1 MRPRGGIETL
11 RRDRFAEEIAFH
23 DRTAA
28 ELALGDIL
36 VTESFESPAAPE
48 NQEALRLLGNLRG
61 LDILDLGCGT
71 GEASVYL
78 SMQGARVWS
87 LDISTGMLRVA
98 RDLGRKHRVELRLLS
113 ASASLLPFADA
124 LFDVVY
130 GYGVLHHVP
139 LEETAQEVARV
150 LKPGGRAF
158 FIDPLAYNPLIEVYR
173 RLARAVRSPGEKPL
187 RFRDIRL
194 FKRHFSSVTHK
205 EFWFLALAIFLYYFL
220 VERRHPGKTRYWKQI
235 LKDAQRIGWA
245 FRLLHRV
252 DRAILILLPFLR
264 PLCWNTLIMLRK

>member
-1 MRPRGGIETL
+1 M

-23 DRTAA
+23 DQTAA
-28 ELALGDIL
+28 ELGLGDIL
-36 VTESFESPAAPE
+36 VRESFESPSAPE
-48 NQEALRLLGNLRG
+48 NQEVLRQLGDLRG
-61 LDILDLGCGT
+61 LDILDLGSGT

-98 RDLGRKHRVELRLLS
+98 RDLGRKHGVELRLLS
-113 ASASLLPFADA
+113 ASASQLPFADA
-124 LFDVVY
+124 QFDVVY
-130 GYGVLHHVP
+130 GYGVLHHAP
-139 LEETAQEVARV
+139 LEETAEEVARV

-173 RLARAVRSPGEKPL
+173 HLARAVRSRDEKPL

-194 FKRHFSSVTHK
+194 LKRHFTSVTHK
-205 EFWFLALAIFLYYFL
+205 EFWFLALGVFLYYFL
-220 VERRHPGKTRYWKQI
+220 VEWRHPGKTRYWKQV
-235 LKDAQRIGWA
+235 LKDGERMGWA
-245 FRLLHRV
+245 FRLLHRG
-252 DRAILILLPFLR
+252 DRVILTLLPFLR